1 MAINSWLMTDSAG
14 EQVPADMSLA
24 YGVLLWVGAPIA
36 VVAALPILT
45 GLFKALTKSWASSPL
60 PNLWLLSQ
68 FQRLGVRVASL
79 L

>member
-45 GLFKALTKSWASSPL
+45 GLFKALTKSWASPL